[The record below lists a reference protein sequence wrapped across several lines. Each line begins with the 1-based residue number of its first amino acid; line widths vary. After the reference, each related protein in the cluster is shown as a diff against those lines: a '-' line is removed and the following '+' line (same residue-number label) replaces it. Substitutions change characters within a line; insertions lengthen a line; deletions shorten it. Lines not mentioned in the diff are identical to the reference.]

1 MNAQTAK
8 IIVTP
13 LKSAI
18 LEGHKNKLHV
28 LIRMQAPDLPDSAN
42 KERQPYGIAFVIDCS
57 GSMSGEPLNEA
68 IRCVDFMVDRLVEA
82 DSASLV
88 TFDNEVRLDQP
99 LHVLSNKQKFKTIL
113 ASIRSGGTTNLHG
126 GWCEGADE
134 FVRKELMASI
144 KRVIL
149 LSDGCANEGVVDPIQ
164 IAKQA
169 ESFASRGITTS
180 TYGLGKGFNEELMV
194 ELARAGQGNHYYAE
208 KAEDLLE
215 SFNEEFDLM
224 SNLWAKGLV
233 LSAKPKEGVHLRLMN
248 DYRQLDGKASS
259 WLMPNI
265 AYNSEAWAMFEVIF
279 SSPTKAGE
287 LIDLF
292 SVSLSGFDIHEESVY
307 MESSLLSLPLLNAGA
322 YGAIAEDELVQRRLD
337 EVMASEYLQ
346 RARQAVHRGDWDAAD
361 VILQDAKSKFK
372 SSLWA
377 QDVLSS
383 MERLAKQ
390 RDDAYFMKEALFSDR
405 KLSMRLSR
413 KMESDDLVS
422 EADSISFLRRKTA
435 QGKSQFFEDGVES

>member
-1 MNAQTAK
+1 
-8 IIVTP
+8 
-13 LKSAI
+13 
-18 LEGHKNKLHV
+18 
-28 LIRMQAPDLPDSAN
+28 
-42 KERQPYGIAFVIDCS
+42 
-57 GSMSGEPLNEA
+57 
-68 IRCVDFMVDRLVEA
+68 
-82 DSASLV
+82 
-88 TFDNEVRLDQP
+88 
-99 LHVLSNKQKFKTIL
+99 
-113 ASIRSGGTTNLHG
+113 
-126 GWCEGADE
+126 
-134 FVRKELMASI
+134 
-144 KRVIL
+144 
-149 LSDGCANEGVVDPIQ
+149 
-164 IAKQA
+164 
-169 ESFASRGITTS
+169 
-180 TYGLGKGFNEELMV
+180 
-194 ELARAGQGNHYYAE
+194 
-208 KAEDLLE
+208 
-215 SFNEEFDLM
+215 
-224 SNLWAKGLV
+224 
-233 LSAKPKEGVHLRLMN
+233 
-248 DYRQLDGKASS
+248 
-259 WLMPNI
+259 
-265 AYNSEAWAMFEVIF
+265 MFEVIF
-279 SSPTKAGE
+279 SSPTKAGK
-287 LIDLF
+287 LIDLL

>member
-1 MNAQTAK
+1 MNTQAAN

-28 LIRMQAPDLPDSAN
+28 LVRMQAPDLPETVN
-42 KERQPYGIAFVIDCS
+42 KERQPYSLAFVIDRS

-68 IRCVDFMVDRLVEA
+68 IRCVDFMVDRLIEA
-82 DSASLV
+82 DSAALV
-88 TFDNEVRLDQP
+88 SFDNEVSLDHP
-99 LHVLSNKQKFKTIL
+99 LYALTNKQKFKTVL
-113 ASIRSGGTTNLHG
+113 ASIHSGGTTNLHG
-126 GWCEGADE
+126 GWREGADE
-134 FVRKELMASI
+134 FERKESKAVI

-149 LSDGCANEGVVDPIQ
+149 LSDGCANEGLVDPIQ

-169 ESFASRGITTS
+169 ESFANRGITTS
-180 TYGLGKGFNEELMV
+180 TYGLGKGFNEDLMV
-194 ELARAGQGNHYYAE
+194 ELARSGQGNHYYAE

-233 LSAKPKEGVHLRLMN
+233 LKANSKDGVYLRIMN
-248 DYRQLDGKASS
+248 DYRQVYDNAGA

-265 AYNSEAWAMFEVIF
+265 AYGSEAWAIFEVIL
-279 SSPTKAGE
+279 SSPYKEAD

-292 SVSLSGFDIHEESVY
+292 SVSLSGLDINSENIY
-307 MESSLLSLPLLNAGA
+307 MESSLLSLPVLSAAAFGV
-322 YGAIAEDELVQRRLD
+322 IADDELVQRRLD

-346 RARQAVHRGDWDAAD
+346 RARQAVHQGDWDAAD
-361 VILQDAKSKFK
+361 AILQEAKAKFK

-405 KLSMRLSR
+405 KLSVRLSR
-413 KMESDDLVS
+413 KMESLDLDS
-422 EADSISFLRRKTA
+422 EIDSASFLRRKTA
-435 QGKSQFFEDGVES
+435 QGKSQFFDDGIES

>member
-1 MNAQTAK
+1 MNTQAAN

-13 LKSAI
+13 LKSAV
-18 LEGHKNKLHV
+18 LDGHKNKLQV
-28 LIRMQAPDLPDSAN
+28 LVRMQAPDLPESAK
-42 KERQPYGIAFVIDCS
+42 KERQPYGITFVIDRS

-68 IRCVDFMVDRLVEA
+68 IRCVDFMVDRLIEK
-82 DSASLV
+82 DSAALV
-88 TFDNEVRLDQP
+88 TFDNTVSLDHP
-99 LHVLSNKQKFKTIL
+99 LHALSSKHKFKTVL
-113 ASIRSGGTTNLHG
+113 ASIHAGGTTNLQG
-126 GWCEGADE
+126 GWHEGADE
-134 FVRKELMASI
+134 FVRKESMAAI

-149 LSDGCANEGVVDPIQ
+149 LSDGCANEGIVDPIQ

-233 LSAKPKEGVHLRLMN
+233 LSAKAKDGVHLRLMN
-248 DYRQLDGKASS
+248 DYRQLDGNSNAWS
-259 WLMPNI
+259 MPNI
-265 AYNSEAWAMFEVIF
+265 AYGSEAWAIFEVIL
-279 SSPTKAGE
+279 SSSSKEGE

-292 SVSLSGFDIHEESVY
+292 SVSLSGLDINSENIY
-307 MESSLLSLPLLNAGA
+307 MESSLLSLPVLNAVA
-322 YGAIAEDELVQRRLD
+322 FAAIADDELVQRRLD
-337 EVMASEYLQ
+337 EVMAAEYLQ

-361 VILQDAKSKFK
+361 AILQEAKHKFK
-372 SSLWA
+372 TSLWA

-405 KLSMRLSR
+405 KLSMHLSS
-413 KMESDDLVS
+413 KMESADLMS
-422 EADSISFLRRKTA
+422 EVDSISFLRRKTA
-435 QGKSQFFEDGVES
+435 QGKAQFFEDGVES

>member
-1 MNAQTAK
+1 MNSQAAN

-28 LIRMQAPDLPDSAN
+28 LVRMQAPDLLETGN
-42 KERQPYGIAFVIDCS
+42 KERQPYGIAFVIDRS
-57 GSMSGEPLNEA
+57 GSMSGEPLGEA
-68 IRCVDFMVDRLVEA
+68 IRCVDFMVDRLIET
-82 DSASLV
+82 DSAALV
-88 TFDNEVRLDQP
+88 TFDNEVTLDHP
-99 LHVLSNKQKFKTIL
+99 LHDLTNKQKFKTVL
-113 ASIRSGGTTNLHG
+113 ASIHSGGTTNLHG
-126 GWCEGADE
+126 GWREGANE
-134 FVRKELMASI
+134 FERKESMAAI

-149 LSDGCANEGVVDPIQ
+149 LSDGCANEGIDDPIQ

-180 TYGLGKGFNEELMV
+180 TYGLGRGFNEDLMV

-233 LSAKPKEGVHLRLMN
+233 LSAKAKDGVQLRLMN
-248 DYRQLDGKASS
+248 DFRQVDGNASA

-265 AYNSEAWAMFEVIF
+265 AYSSEAWAIFEVIL
-279 SSPTKAGE
+279 SSSSKEGE

-292 SVSLSGFDIHEESVY
+292 SVSLSGIDINSENVY
-307 MESSLLSLPLLNAGA
+307 MESSLLSLPVLNASAFGV
-322 YGAIAEDELVQRRLD
+322 IADDELVQRRLD

-346 RARQAVHRGDWDAAD
+346 RARHAVHRGDWDAAD
-361 VILQDAKSKFK
+361 AILQEAKSKFK
-372 SSLWA
+372 TSLWA

-383 MERLAKQ
+383 MEKLAKQ

-405 KLSMRLSR
+405 KLSVRLSR
-413 KMESDDLVS
+413 KMESSDLVS
-422 EADSISFLRRKTA
+422 EFEAPSFLRRKTA
-435 QGKSQFFEDGVES
+435 QGKAQFFDDGAES